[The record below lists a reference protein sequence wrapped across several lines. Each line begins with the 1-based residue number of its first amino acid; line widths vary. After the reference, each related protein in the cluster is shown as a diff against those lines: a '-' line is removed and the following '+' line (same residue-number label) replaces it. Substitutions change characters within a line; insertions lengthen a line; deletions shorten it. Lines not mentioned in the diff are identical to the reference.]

1 MQLRII
7 GGQEMNRL
15 SLTHKRMMAVLLTA
29 LLVLILGAT
38 TAMAQ
43 RPVSLRLAHF
53 FPATHPAE
61 TELVQGWAA
70 ALAEATD
77 GRISVVSYPGQT
89 LLAAQEIYDGVVT
102 GIADVGLSV
111 FAYTRGR
118 FPLLEVFEL
127 PGVTYKNSAVA
138 SQVAWEVIQELNPA
152 EIQDTKL
159 LMVLATGPGD
169 LFTTSPVRTLEDLQG
184 MEIRAT
190 GLSARTLSALGAVP
204 VAMPQSDAYEALAR
218 GLVKGNLAPIEV
230 LQGWRHAEV
239 TDYLTLTPFLY
250 NTLFFVTM
258 NQRTWDRLP
267 EDLQATVAEVSEAF
281 FHDVAKGLWD
291 RQNEAAL
298 TYAVES
304 TGQEVITLTDQETAR
319 WMELVLPIQDEF
331 LADVARR
338 GLPGQDALDLVME
351 LSEKYN
357 ALD

>member
-1 MQLRII
+1 MKRITT
-7 GGQEMNRL
+7 
-15 SLTHKRMMAVLLTA
+15 STLTIFLTFTLLLTA
-29 LLVLILGAT
+29 TGT
-38 TAMAQ
+38 MASE
-43 RPVSLRLAHF
+43 RPVSFRLAHF

-61 TELVQGWAA
+61 TVLVQGWAK
-70 ALAEATD
+70 ALAEASG

-89 LLAAQEIYDGVVT
+89 LLAAPEIYDGVVT
-102 GIADVGLSV
+102 GITDIGLSV

-127 PGVTYKNSAVA
+127 PGVTYKNSKVA
-138 SQVAWEVIQELNPA
+138 SQVAWDVIKALNPA

-169 LFTTSPVRTLEDLQG
+169 LFTKTPVRTLEDLRG

-190 GLSARTLSALGAVP
+190 GLSAKTLAALGAVP
-204 VAMPQSDAYEALAR
+204 VAMPQSEAYEALSR
-218 GLVKGNLAPIEV
+218 GLVKGNLSPLEV

-258 NQRTWDRLP
+258 NQRAWDRLP
-267 EDLQATVAEVSEAF
+267 EDLQAVVTEVSERF

-291 RQNEAAL
+291 VQNEEAL
-298 TYAVES
+298 RYAVET
-304 TGQEVITLTDQETAR
+304 TGQQVISLTDEETAR
-319 WMELVLPIQDEF
+319 WTELVLPIQTEF
-331 LADVARR
+331 LEDMAGR
-338 GLPGQDALDLVME
+338 GLPGQEALDMVME

-357 ALD
+357 AGY